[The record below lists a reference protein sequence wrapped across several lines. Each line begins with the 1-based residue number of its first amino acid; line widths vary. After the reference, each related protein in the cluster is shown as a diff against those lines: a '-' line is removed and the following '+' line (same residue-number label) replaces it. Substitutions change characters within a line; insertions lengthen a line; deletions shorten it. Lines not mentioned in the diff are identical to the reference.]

1 MTGPEHY
8 REAER
13 WLAHAKGAYL
23 DTSSHP
29 APREEYASEEEWYAA
44 ISESAEAHELML
56 RETAVF
62 AALGQAHATLA
73 LAAATALSAPV
84 EDDLAGFTVE
94 DRESWFKAAGKQP
107 RQTGGIQ

>member
-8 REAER
+8 QEAER

-23 DTSSHP
+23 DPTNFP
-29 APREEYASEEEWYAA
+29 GPRQDYGSEEEWYSA
-44 ISESAEAHELML
+44 IRASAESHELML

-73 LAAATALSAPV
+73 LAAATAAQ
-84 EDDLAGFTVE
+84 LADPYIGDGDHITDWRATTSNVPHI
-94 DRESWFKAAGKQP
+94 AAEI
-107 RQTGGIQ
+107 TE

>member
-29 APREEYASEEEWYAA
+29 APREEYASDEEWYAA
-44 ISESAEAHELML
+44 ISKSAEAHELML

-73 LAAATALSAPV
+73 LAAVQAAQLADRYIGNGDHINDWRATTSNAPHI
-84 EDDLAGFTVE
+84 
-94 DRESWFKAAGKQP
+94 AAE
-107 RQTGGIQ
+107 IAE

>member
-8 REAER
+8 QEAEH

-23 DTSSHP
+23 DPTNHP
-29 APREEYASEEEWYAA
+29 GPREDYSSEAEWYAA
-44 ISESAEAHELML
+44 IRESAEAHELML

-73 LAAATALSAPV
+73 LAAATAAQLADRYIGDGDHITDWRTTTSNAPHI
-84 EDDLAGFTVE
+84 
-94 DRESWFKAAGKQP
+94 AAEI
-107 RQTGGIQ
+107 TE

>member
-1 MTGPEHY
+1 VTGPEHY
-8 REAER
+8 QEADR

-23 DTSSHP
+23 DTTSHP
-29 APREEYASEEEWYAA
+29 GPREDYASEAEWYAA

-73 LAAATALSAPV
+73 LAAATAAQ
-84 EDDLAGFTVE
+84 LA
-94 DRESWFKAAGKQP
+94 DRYIGDGDHINEWRATTSNVPHIAAEI
-107 RQTGGIQ
+107 TE

>member
-8 REAER
+8 IEAEQ

-23 DTSSHP
+23 DTSDN
-29 APREEYASEEEWYAA
+29 AGPREGYATEEEWYEALC
-44 ISESAEAHELML
+44 ESAEAHELML

-73 LAAATALSAPV
+73 LAST
-84 EDDLAGFTVE
+84 GCC
-94 DRESWFKAAGKQP
+94 P
-107 RQTGGIQ
+107 RCRLIFEACTCGGGA

>member
-8 REAER
+8 REAEQ

-23 DTSSHP
+23 DTSIV
-29 APREEYASEEEWYAA
+29 AGPRQNYATDVEWDAA
-44 ISESAEAHELML
+44 LRESAEAHELML

-73 LAAATALSAPV
+73 LAAVQAAQLADPYIGDGDHINDWRATTSNAP
-84 EDDLAGFTVE
+84 TI
-94 DRESWFKAAGKQP
+94 AAE
-107 RQTGGIQ
+107 IVV